1 MNKLAGLQQAT
12 FILKCLVTGQNKE
25 DIVFEFGGDAQ
36 LVDMWISFLKHNKW
50 IERNRDGEWSV
61 TEKGLIWEKRK
72 DDLPSS
78 GIESRHNQSG

>member
-1 MNKLAGLQQAT
+1 MNKLVGLHQAT
-12 FILKCLVTGQNKE
+12 FILKSLVTGQNKE

-61 TEKGLIWEKRK
+61 TEKGLM
-72 DDLPSS
+72 
-78 GIESRHNQSG
+78 